1 MLNSILLV
9 KKIFN
14 RGKDISKLFTKETS
28 NFFFIYQNFFLLD
41 QKNLD
46 IFIIYIKKILDSL
59 LKTNFWIFMK
69 FY

>member
-28 NFFFIYQNFFLLD
+28 NFFFIYQNFFLLN